1 MDMEIGRK
9 IKTLREIRNLTQSHL
24 AQELGLTQ
32 SAYSKIELGEV
43 ELSYSKLETVA
54 KVLGMKPEE
63 IISFNESMVFN
74 VMHNQTGITNGYVYN
89 AHSENEIAL
98 YEEQILQLKAENT
111 YLKSVI
117 DKLLVKE

>member
-1 MDMEIGRK
+1 MNIGKK

-24 AQELGLTQ
+24 AKELGLTQ

-43 ELSYSKLETVA
+43 EISFSKLETVA

-63 IISFNESMVFN
+63 IVTFNEAMVFN
-74 VMHNQTGITNGYVYN
+74 VSHNQTGNGYVYN
-89 AHSENEIAL
+89 AQSEHDKAL
-98 YEEQILQLKAENT
+98 YEEQISQLKAENT
-111 YLKSVI
+111 YLKTVI

>member
-1 MDMEIGRK
+1 MNIGKK

-24 AQELGLTQ
+24 AKELGLTQ

-43 ELSYSKLETVA
+43 ELSFSKLETVA
-54 KVLGMKPEE
+54 RVLGMKPEE
-63 IISFNESMVFN
+63 IVTFNEAMVFN

-89 AHSENEIAL
+89 AQSEHEKAL
-98 YEEQILQLKAENT
+98 YEEQISQLKAENT
-111 YLKSVI
+111 YLKTVI

>member
-1 MDMEIGRK
+1 MEIGRK

-43 ELSYSKLETVA
+43 EISFSKLETVA

-63 IISFNESMVFN
+63 IIAFSESMVFN
-74 VMHNQTGITNGYVYN
+74 VMNNQTGNGYVYN

>member
-1 MDMEIGRK
+1 MEIGRK

-63 IISFNESMVFN
+63 IIAPNKPTTMIFFIFIKIKFSTKLMRHCFKVPKTSCVLVF
-74 VMHNQTGITNGYVYN
+74 
-89 AHSENEIAL
+89 
-98 YEEQILQLKAENT
+98 
-111 YLKSVI
+111 
-117 DKLLVKE
+117 

>member
-1 MDMEIGRK
+1 MNIGKK

-32 SAYSKIELGEV
+32 SAYSKIEQGDV
-43 ELSYSKLETVA
+43 ELSFSKLETVA

-63 IISFNESMVFN
+63 IVAFNEGMVFN
-74 VMHNQTGITNGYVYN
+74 VTNNQTGNGYVYN
-89 AHSENEIAL
+89 AQSEHEKAL
-98 YEEQILQLKAENT
+98 YEEQISQLKAENT

-117 DKLLVKE
+117 DKLLHKD

>member
-1 MDMEIGRK
+1 MEIGRK

-63 IISFNESMVFN
+63 IIAFNEAMVFN

>member
-1 MDMEIGRK
+1 MNIGKK

-43 ELSYSKLETVA
+43 ELSFSKLETVA

-63 IISFNESMVFN
+63 IVAFNESMVFN

-89 AHSENEIAL
+89 AFSENEKAL
-98 YEEQILQLKAENT
+98 YEAQIEQLKTEVDH
-111 YLKSVI
+111 LKTI
-117 DKLLVKE
+117 INKLLEK